1 MPLHRCR
8 HYYKAA
14 KGLFLLLQGLS
25 APQKRVQMTI
35 LIAVC
40 CLSYI
45 VGVMTAPLISP
56 IYLLFFM
63 IFVLFTVSIA
73 KFVFKHKISVIL
85 IAVLMFFTGNMRYM
99 FASENALYDKFPD
112 KYVEINGT
120 ICSLPG
126 NSVAK
131 HKFRYEV
138 ELDNISYLGTTYK
151 TNDKILLHTDSEFA
165 YGDTVSAFGFLTNF
179 SSVLNEYGTDF
190 AKFYKCRGI
199 LARLT
204 AFEIEKTGEKT
215 SYMPRFLMGKL
226 SYRIYKN
233 MQSLLPDEDFALS
246 CAALFGDKS
255 YLDRKYQLLTV
266 RTGVARVLYSSFV
279 HISILLLFVS
289 LLSSKKKRREIY
301 FIIAI
306 TLYLLLFNSSAIAL
320 KVCITAGLVIGV
332 KQLKGFSDKLE
343 ILAFAVLLITFYNPL
358 LCFDGGFMMSVI
370 CTALLQLSYTPIYK
384 RLSGFRIIRR
394 MHLAAPLTIWSIFI
408 FGAMP
413 FAAYYFN
420 GASVYAFFLVPLLL
434 PFVAIILVTA
444 PLLFIFNGFY
454 TALYPI
460 QLLFHA
466 AITVMRNAPYFV
478 SRLPYYYIFLP
489 TPSVTFIIFYCL
501 LWWVLLRAAKSE
513 FNTPLTKFIVSA
525 AAGMLVCSLIGV
537 SINSLNI
544 YFVNVGQGDAAI
556 LHTDIGETVI
566 IDGGGASEQDSYNIG
581 DSVFL
586 PYLASHGF
594 THIDVAIVSHYH
606 KDHVEG
612 VISAVENLKVN
623 TLVLPDCMPD
633 NVYRQK
639 LETLAR
645 DKDIKT
651 EYLHIGDKIRFRSG
665 LELTVI
671 APGLSLVDKDNENDT
686 SLVIEVRYG
695 DFTALFTG
703 DSETNEELAIPQNID
718 LLKVSHHGSENGNS
732 KEFIASARPRI
743 AVISVGKNNRHN
755 LPCKDVIADL
765 SDVGAQIL
773 RTDQLGDIRIK
784 TDKNGNIKYNSLLG
798 GDQRAAK
805 RE

>member
-1 MPLHRCR
+1 
-8 HYYKAA
+8 
-14 KGLFLLLQGLS
+14 
-25 APQKRVQMTI
+25 MTI
-35 LIAVC
+35 LITVC

-45 VGVMTAPLISP
+45 IGVMTAPLINP

-63 IFVLFTVSIA
+63 VCVLFTVGIA
-73 KFVFKHKISVIL
+73 KFVFKHKILVIL
-85 IAVLMFFTGNMRYM
+85 VAVLMFFAGNVRYM

-138 ELDNISYLGTTYK
+138 KLDNISYLGTTYK
-151 TNDKILLHTDSEFA
+151 TDGKILLHTDSEFA

-179 SSVLNEYGTDF
+179 SSVSNEYGTDF
-190 AKFYKCRGI
+190 AQFYKCRGI

-215 SYMPRFLMGKL
+215 SFMPWFLMGKL

-255 YLDRKYQLLTV
+255 YLDKKYQLLTV
-266 RTGVARVLYSSFV
+266 RTGVARVIYSSFV
-279 HISILLLFVS
+279 HISLLLLFVS
-289 LLSSKKKRREIY
+289 LLSSKKKHREIY

-320 KVCITAGLVIGV
+320 KVCLTAGLVTGV
-332 KQLKGFSDKLE
+332 RQFKGFADKFE
-343 ILAFAVLLITFYNPL
+343 IFVFTVFLIVLYNPL

-370 CTALLQLSYTPIYK
+370 CTALLLQSYAPIYK
-384 RLSGFRIIRR
+384 RLSSHRIIRR
-394 MHLAAPLTIWSIFI
+394 LHLAAPLTMWSILI

-420 GASVYAFFLVPLLL
+420 GTSIYAVFLVPLLL
-434 PFVAIILVTA
+434 PFAAIILITA
-444 PLLFIFNGFY
+444 PILFIFNGFY
-454 TALYPI
+454 AALYPI

-466 AITVMRNAPYFV
+466 AVTVMRSAPYAV

-501 LWWVLLRAAKSE
+501 FWWVMLRAVKSE
-513 FNTPLTKFIVSA
+513 LNTPLTKFIASA
-525 AAGMLVCSLIGV
+525 AAGMLVCSLLGV
-537 SINSLNI
+537 SFNSLNI

-566 IDGGGASEQDSYNIG
+566 IDGGGSSEYEGYNIG

-633 NVYRQK
+633 NIYRQK
-639 LETLAR
+639 LEALAR
-645 DKDIKT
+645 DRNIQT
-651 EYLHIGDKIRFRSG
+651 EYLHIGDKIEFRSG

-671 APGLSLVDKDNENDT
+671 APNPALVDKDNENDT

-695 DFTALFTG
+695 DFSALFTG
-703 DSETNEELAIPQNID
+703 DFEAEEELVLPQNFD

-732 KEFIASARPRI
+732 TEFIEAARPRI

-755 LPCKDVIADL
+755 LPDKDVIADL
-765 SDVGAQIL
+765 RSVGAQIL